1 MKEHIYNNYT
11 IIKKIG
17 QGSFGEVYK
26 INDKS
31 DKVYACKVEETNKR
45 ERLRGEAI
53 IYKRFH
59 DKGLSCV
66 PRVYRYLKTPEYNV
80 MIMQLLGDSL
90 DKKFVDNG
98 KKMDIGSVMKI
109 GIVLINNLEK
119 IHDAG
124 IIHRDIK
131 PNNFMFGLGNSI
143 NNLYVMDFGL
153 SKKWYNRNTKKHIEY
168 KSGRSMIGTARYAS
182 LNIHMGIEP
191 SRRDDMESLGYM
203 LVYLYKGSL
212 PWQGLKKKMRTN
224 QIDKIGENKMSVKV
238 IDLCKDM
245 PQCFSEYINYAKNL
259 GFKQRPNYKFLVELF
274 TESAKEHD
282 INVKYNWE

>member
-31 DKVYACKVEETNKR
+31 DNMYACKVEETNKR

-59 DKGLSCV
+59 DKGLVCV
-66 PRVYRYLKTPEYNV
+66 PKVYRYLKTPEYNV

-90 DKKFVDNG
+90 DKKFMDNG
-98 KKMDIGSVMKI
+98 KRMDIGSVMKI
-109 GIVLINNLEK
+109 GMVLINNLEK

-131 PNNFMFGLGNSI
+131 PNNFMFGLNDDI

-224 QIDKIGENKMSVKV
+224 QIDKIGDNKMTVKV
-238 IDLCKDM
+238 TDLCKDM
-245 PQCFSEYINYAKNL
+245 PKCFSEYINYAKNL
-259 GFKQRPNYKFLVELF
+259 EFKQRPNYDFLIDLF
-274 TESAKEHD
+274 KESATEHS
-282 INVKYNWE
+282 ISLKYKWE